1 MNLLTNGFMNNCGR
15 LFGPSEQFEADSSL
29 TTIRI
34 SSYIPAMFEDSA
46 LRLLI
51 YDEIVRTG
59 ETPVVVTLARLVG
72 ASLDDVRAS
81 LRRMHDAHMLV
92 LQPTGEILMANPFS
106 AVPTPFLAEVGR
118 RWFGNCIWDALG
130 IIAALHTDG
139 RVLASCGS
147 SGERME
153 LSVSDGVPAGQGI
166 VHFALP
172 ARRWWTAGAAIGV
185 CHAGRFSHLQPAGRW
200 RVNGI
205 TTAATHNGLAEPW
218 TKPTLC
224 LIGSA

>member
-1 MNLLTNGFMNNCGR
+1 M
-15 LFGPSEQFEADSSL
+15 LFGELAAVGVLPSL

-59 ETPVVVTLARLVG
+59 ETPVVATLAGLVG

-81 LRRMHDAHMLV
+81 LRRMHDAHVLV

-106 AVPTPFLAEVGR
+106 AVPTPFLTEVGGL

-130 IIAALHTDG
+130 IIATLHADG

-153 LSVSDGVPAGQGI
+153 LSVSDGVLAGQGI

-172 ARRWWTAGAAIGV
+172 ARRWWEDIV
-185 CHAGRFSHLQPAGRW
+185 F
-200 RVNGI
+200 N
-205 TTAATHNGLAEPW
+205 
-218 TKPTLC
+218 
-224 LIGSA
+224 

>member
-15 LFGPSEQFEADSSL
+15 LFGPSEQFEADASL

-34 SSYIPAMFEDSA
+34 SSYIPAMFKDSA

-106 AVPTPFLAEVGR
+106 AVPTPFLAEVGGR
-118 RWFGNCIWDALG
+118 SWFGNCIWDALG
-130 IIAALHTDG
+130 IIATLHADG

-153 LSVSDGVPAGQGI
+153 LSVSDGVLAGQGT

-172 ARRWWTAGAAIGV
+172 ARRWWEDIV
-185 CHAGRFSHLQPAGRW
+185 F
-200 RVNGI
+200 N
-205 TTAATHNGLAEPW
+205 
-218 TKPTLC
+218 
-224 LIGSA
+224 